1 MSHAD
6 KHLGANAVVR
16 PEMLR
21 ARAEMNLTPLIDVLL
36 VLLVIFMI
44 IPHRQKG
51 LDAVIPQQQTDR
63 EGPYDPPGTI
73 IVQIASD
80 GSVRVNQSGVQFD
93 ELQARLQG
101 IFARRS
107 DRVAFLQADR
117 SLEFQA
123 VAQVLDLMHSA
134 GATPI
139 GLLSSELEKNR

>member
-1 MSHAD
+1 M
-6 KHLGANAVVR
+6 GMGFVVGR
-16 PEMLR
+16 RGVVSEI
-21 ARAEMNLTPLIDVLL
+21 NVVPLIDILL

-63 EGPYDPPGTI
+63 TDPHDPPGTI

-80 GSVRVNQSGVQFD
+80 GSVRINQLGVRFEQLGD
-93 ELQARLQG
+93 RLQQ
-101 IFARRS
+101 IFAQRS

>member
-1 MSHAD
+1 MGMG
-6 KHLGANAVVR
+6 LVVGKR
-16 PEMLR
+16 GIVS
-21 ARAEMNLTPLIDVLL
+21 EMNVVPLIDILL

-51 LDAVIPQQQTDR
+51 LAAALPQQTDR
-63 EGPYDPPGTI
+63 PAPYDPPETI
-73 IVQIASD
+73 IVGIASD
-80 GSVRVNQSGVQFD
+80 GSVQINQSAVRLDQLG
-93 ELQARLQG
+93 ARLQE

-117 SLEFQA
+117 SLEFLA
-123 VAQVLDLMHSA
+123 VVQVLDLMQTA

>member
-1 MSHAD
+1 M
-6 KHLGANAVVR
+6 GMGVVVGGR
-16 PEMLR
+16 GIVSDV
-21 ARAEMNLTPLIDVLL
+21 NVVPLIDILL

-44 IPHRQKG
+44 IPHHQKG
-51 LDAVIPQQQTDR
+51 LDAAIPQQS
-63 EGPYDPPGTI
+63 ESPAPFVPPETI

-80 GSVRVNQSGVQFD
+80 GSVRINQSGVRIEQLGD
-93 ELQARLQG
+93 RLQN

-123 VAQVLDLMHSA
+123 VAQVLNLMHSA

>member
-1 MSHAD
+1 M
-6 KHLGANAVVR
+6 GVVVGR
-16 PEMLR
+16 R
-21 ARAEMNLTPLIDVLL
+21 GIVSDVNVVPLIDILL

-51 LDAVIPQQQTDR
+51 LDAVIPQQQSDR
-63 EGPYDPPGTI
+63 TVPYDPPGTI

-80 GSVRVNQSGVQFD
+80 GSVRINQVEVRF
-93 ELQARLQG
+93 ELLGDRLQG

>member
-1 MSHAD
+1 M
-6 KHLGANAVVR
+6 GMGVVVGR
-16 PEMLR
+16 RGIVSEV
-21 ARAEMNLTPLIDVLL
+21 NVVPLIDILL

-44 IPHRQKG
+44 IPHHQKG
-51 LDAVIPQQQTDR
+51 LDAAIPQQS
-63 EGPYDPPGTI
+63 ESPAPFVPPETI

-80 GSVRVNQSGVQFD
+80 GSVRINRSGVRI
-93 ELQARLQG
+93 ELLGDRLQN

-117 SLEFQA
+117 SLEFQT
-123 VAQVLDLMHSA
+123 VAQVLNLMHSA

>member
-1 MSHAD
+1 M
-6 KHLGANAVVR
+6 GMGVVVGGR
-16 PEMLR
+16 GIVSDV
-21 ARAEMNLTPLIDVLL
+21 NVVPLIDILL

-44 IPHRQKG
+44 IPHHQKG
-51 LDAVIPQQQTDR
+51 LDAAIPQQS
-63 EGPYDPPGTI
+63 ESPAPFVPPETI

-80 GSVRVNQSGVQFD
+80 GSVRINRSGVRI
-93 ELQARLQG
+93 ELLGDRLQN

-123 VAQVLDLMHSA
+123 VAQVLNLMHSA

>member
-1 MSHAD
+1 MAIGLVTGRRGIVSD
-6 KHLGANAVVR
+6 VNVV
-16 PEMLR
+16 
-21 ARAEMNLTPLIDVLL
+21 PLIDILL

-51 LDAVIPQQQTDR
+51 LDAAIPRQSDGS
-63 EGPYDPPGTI
+63 GPDLSAETI
-73 IVQIASD
+73 IVQIASN
-80 GSVRVNQSGVQFD
+80 GSVRIDQSGVQLD
-93 ELQARLQG
+93 QLSAQLQE

-107 DRVAFLQADR
+107 ERVAFLQADR

>member
-1 MSHAD
+1 MSM
-6 KHLGANAVVR
+6 GVVVGKR
-16 PEMLR
+16 GIVSDV
-21 ARAEMNLTPLIDVLL
+21 NVVPLIDILL

-44 IPHRQKG
+44 IPHRQNG
-51 LDAVIPQQQTDR
+51 LDAALPQQVEVTA
-63 EGPYDPPGTI
+63 PYDPRGTI

-80 GSVRVNQSGVQFD
+80 GSVRINQSEVRFERLGD
-93 ELQARLQG
+93 RLQE
-101 IFARRS
+101 IFARRF

>member
-1 MSHAD
+1 M
-6 KHLGANAVVR
+6 GMGVVVGR
-16 PEMLR
+16 RGIVSEV
-21 ARAEMNLTPLIDVLL
+21 NVVPLIDILL

-51 LDAVIPQQQTDR
+51 LEAAIPQQSDR
-63 EGPYDPPGTI
+63 QAPYDPPETI

-80 GSVRVNQSGVQFD
+80 GSVRINQSEVRLEQLGD
-93 ELQARLQG
+93 RLQG
-101 IFARRS
+101 IFVRRS

-134 GATPI
+134 GASPI